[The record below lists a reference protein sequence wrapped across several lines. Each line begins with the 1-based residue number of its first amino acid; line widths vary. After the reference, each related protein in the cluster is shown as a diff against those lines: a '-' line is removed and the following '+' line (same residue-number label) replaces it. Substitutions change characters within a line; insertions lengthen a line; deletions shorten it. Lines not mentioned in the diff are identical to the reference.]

1 MVSKYH
7 YCRLSVFVCFLHL
20 QPPHFNLFTY
30 LRVWSWLLKFNLPSS
45 SSFYGDIIGST
56 AGSPTGSWPPD
67 GVGRKPLFE
76 DGCRHLKYRRN
87 VSVDIYLYHVNKCL
101 SEKINGEQQSFCMTK
116 CENWCLQLNV
126 LLEGST
132 QQHFTPVSIITF
144 RLNVK
149 PREKLSCSLSLHG
162 PSSYRLAGCF
172 WQLLEK

>member
-7 YCRLSVFVCFLHL
+7 YYRLSVFVCSLHL
-20 QPPHFNLFTY
+20 QPPHFNFFTY

-76 DGCRHLKYRRN
+76 DSCRHLKYRRN

-101 SEKINGEQQSFCMTK
+101 SEKKKWRTA
-116 CENWCLQLNV
+116 V
-126 LLEGST
+126 LLYDKVRELMST
-132 QQHFTPVSIITF
+132 IKCSARGFNTAAFHSSIYYHFQ
-144 RLNVK
+144 
-149 PREKLSCSLSLHG
+149 
-162 PSSYRLAGCF
+162 A
-172 WQLLEK
+172 